1 MEPAPYYPGYPRWK
15 SRGNTRYW
23 DTRKRI
29 MVPDVRTNYP
39 FALLGEEGWDYME
52 PFVPIEVTE
61 YSKSEMDVMID
72 YYVEKRYIGEAA
84 ATTAG
89 RAEIHFLTGR
99 NPKDAMEFSNWW

>member
-1 MEPAPYYPGYPRWK
+1 MG
-15 SRGNTRYW
+15 
-23 DTRKRI
+23 
-29 MVPDVRTNYP
+29 
-39 FALLGEEGWDYME
+39 
-52 PFVPIEVTE
+52 E

-84 ATTAG
+84 TTAAG